1 MRVLFAEDDSD
12 IRTFVEMTLEG
23 DHEVVSVANGAE
35 ALAAIRD
42 QSFGAAVLDVMMPH
56 VNGLDVVRAIRKNER
71 LRDIPIVLLT
81 AKVQED
87 DHIAGFEVGA
97 DRYLT
102 KPFDPLTLLEF
113 LDELGATPVHRRIE
127 EREEQLRQARFLR
140 TLQHRF

>member
-1 MRVLFAEDDSD
+1 MRVLFAEDDRD
-12 IRTFVEMTLEG
+12 IRAFVEMTLEG
-23 DHEVVSVANGAE
+23 DHEVISVADGAE

-42 QSFGAAVLDVMMPH
+42 QGFEAAVLDVMMPQ
-56 VNGLDVVRAIRKNER
+56 VNGLDVVRAIRKDER

-102 KPFDPLTLLEF
+102 KPFEPLTLLEV
-113 LDELGATPVHRRIE
+113 LDELGAAPVHRRIE
-127 EREEQLRQARFLR
+127 EREERLRQARFLR